1 MYKTR
6 CTPRVSEQLKDV
18 REYIDPYK
26 LFCNKI
32 INITKQDKKHV
43 RLIHA

>member
-32 INITKQDKKHV
+32 INITKQANKGLTLVK
-43 RLIHA
+43 